1 MSIPFREG
9 IGLATGERVAP
20 VPRPTASRIVR
31 NLTAMEQAMGFSVLP
46 DHLLRRLARRLRP
59 VALGPGA
66 TVLTQ
71 GVVGDSLFLLER
83 GACQVGVRT
92 EAGEL
97 VAVSTLHETALCGE
111 AAALGEPSAVTVVTK
126 TDCRLLALDV
136 ASLRA
141 IVPPAGEA
149 GIALRE
155 HLARRVASNGEM
167 SRRVWRD
174 VAAPSGEAAVI
185 AVYGPKG
192 GSGTT
197 TIALNLAAELAK
209 GGSRE
214 VLVVDLDLPFTP
226 AALLSGL
233 VPTDSLMRAS
243 WAGSLGTLAEL
254 RDELLSAVQLHPSGY
269 LLISAVLRIEEPEL
283 LTTEQVTTAIRAL
296 RGAFRYI
303 VVDLGSSLGEITLSL
318 VDQARHLVL
327 VATPELPSL
336 KACRDVLKLFRESL
350 GIPDERLV
358 LVLNQRSAA
367 PAVQRDTVER
377 TLGLVPAVEV
387 RHDGGRPERAALTG
401 DVLVVTEH
409 KSEIAKAVHTLAALL
424 SDRASN
430 TRAAP

>member
-9 IGLATGERVAP
+9 VELAAGERMAP
-20 VPRPTASRIVR
+20 APRPTVSRIVR
-31 NLTAMEQAMGFSVLP
+31 SLAAMELSVGFSVLP

-59 VALGPGA
+59 VELGPGA
-66 TVLTQ
+66 TVVTQ
-71 GVVGDSLFLLER
+71 GVVGDSLFILEH
-83 GACQVGVRT
+83 GTCQVGIRT

-97 VAVSTLHETALCGE
+97 AAIATLREPDLCGE
-111 AAALGEPSAVTVVTK
+111 SAALGEPSPVTVVTK
-126 TDCRLLALDV
+126 SDCRLLALDLV
-136 ASLRA
+136 SLRA
-141 IVPPAGEA
+141 IVPAAEEA
-149 GIALRE
+149 GSALRE
-155 HLARRVASNGEM
+155 HLARRVASQVDM

-174 VAAPSGEAAVI
+174 VAAPSGEASVI

-243 WAGSLGTLAEL
+243 WAGSLGTMAEL
-254 RDELLSAVQLHPSGY
+254 RDELLSAVQVHPSGY
-269 LLISAVLRIEEPEL
+269 VLISAVLRIEEPEL
-283 LTTEQVTTAIRAL
+283 LTTEQVTTAVRAL

-303 VVDLGSSLGEITLSL
+303 VLDLGSSLGEITLSL
-318 VDQARHLVL
+318 VDLARHLVL

-350 GIPDERLV
+350 GIPDERLL
-358 LVLNQRSAA
+358 LVLNQRSAT
-367 PAVQRDTVER
+367 PAVQRDSVER
-377 TLGLVPAVEV
+377 TLGIVPAVEV
-387 RHDGGRPERAALTG
+387 RHDGSRPERAALTG
-401 DVLVVTEH
+401 DVLAATDP
-409 KSEIAKAVHTLAALL
+409 KSEISKGIHALAALL
-424 SDRASN
+424 SDRVA
-430 TRAAP
+430 TGAARR